1 MYISEITIENF
12 RCFGSGDK
20 RMTLPLQAGLTAL
33 VGENDTGKTAVI
45 DALRF
50 VFGTRDQ
57 EYIRVQESDF
67 HFPPGHGDRCKE
79 INICCRL
86 EGLTDRD
93 KGAFAEYLTY
103 LEGEENYSAVLYVN
117 WTARDMVGARSVRRF
132 VSVEV
137 RSGAN
142 GDGPGFGR

>member
-1 MYISEITIENF
+1 MYISEIRIENF
-12 RCFGSGDK
+12 RCFGAGDN
-20 RMTLPLQAGLTAL
+20 RLTLPLKVGLTAL

-57 EYIRVQESDF
+57 EYFRVQESDF
-67 HFPPGHGDRCKE
+67 HCSPGDGERRKE
-79 INICCRL
+79 INIRCRL

-103 LEGEENYSAVLYVN
+103 VEHGGNYDVVLYIN
-117 WTARDMVGARSVRRF
+117 WAARDITGGGA
-132 VSVEV
+132 
-137 RSGAN
+137 
-142 GDGPGFGR
+142 FGVLFQQKSDPEKEATVHP